1 MADARGERQFDLA
14 NHVASFIVATIPGAA
29 MPDMDELNPFRP
41 KKPIPEASFS
51 ILKDVWNLR
60 EETKDTSTGR

>member
-1 MADARGERQFDLA
+1 MAYARGERQFDLA
-14 NHVASFIVATIPGAA
+14 NHVASFIVATIPGAE

-51 ILKDVWNLR
+51 MLKDVWNLR
-60 EETKDTSTGR
+60 EERKDTATGR

>member
-1 MADARGERQFDLA
+1 MAGARGERQFDLA
-14 NHVASFIVATIPGAA
+14 NHVASFVIATIPGAD

-41 KKPIPEASFS
+41 KKPIPEAPFS

-60 EETKDTSTGR
+60 EETKDGVKGR